1 MKRHLL
7 RAATV
12 ALATLCVGS
21 LMATAAPAGA
31 QETSAAAN
39 VPSAPVCE
47 VTITSDKATITWSSV
62 EGARI
67 YAVKAGG
74 VWLARTNDTS
84 FTHTRG
90 QNDAADYYVR
100 SINDAGRSGYNRCTV
115 SGTVVELPSP
125 VCGVDHPN
133 ASGNR
138 PVISFG
144 QVAGAEYYIVRAN
157 GLALPRIGH
166 DGRIDTVYVTDPTA
180 PERGQ
185 VAYSVSA
192 ASSTA
197 ASAWQ
202 DCGVATYPYFGAL
215 DETPPTPETPVAPAP
230 IVATC
235 SVDWPNAS
243 GNAPVFT
250 FGVTDGT
257 EPQEWEVRA
266 DGVIVDRF
274 ADNPEA
280 WVDWRYHNAPANG
293 IVHIEVRGYVDGQP
307 TEWGSCG
314 NIEYNDQAPE
324 APAPIVPVCDVDT
337 PNASG
342 WTPVFTFGVTEG
354 TEPQEWEV
362 RADGVIV
369 DRFTDNPEAC
379 VDWRYHNAPA
389 NGTVRIDVRGYV
401 DGQATEWGSCG
412 DVVYVEM
419 DDLTPV
425 CTVDRPNATGNQPVF
440 DFWLEGTEVDTWE
453 VRVDGVIVDELR
465 FNPFSSFDWSYRDA
479 PENGTVHIEV
489 RAYSWR
495 DMSPSQWG
503 DCGMITY
510 GSDVAPP
517 ALVPTCLVDR
527 FEAQNNVPLFDFS
540 LENEVVELWE
550 VRIDGNATETIS
562 NNGWGTY
569 DWLYRDAP
577 ASGDVHI
584 EVRGYVNGQ
593 PTEWADCGI
602 VAYGEPP
609 APPVT
614 PEPPAS
620 LVPTCSVDALAATGN
635 SPAFEFGEPNGETIL
650 EWEVLIN
657 GQIVERFQN
666 NPKRGL
672 TGVGEML
679 PSKVRSSSRSAAI
692 PLTRPPSG
700 RAAAW

>member
-202 DCGVATYPYFGAL
+202 DCGVVTYPYFGAL
-215 DETPPTPETPVAPAP
+215 DETPPTPKTPVAPAP

-314 NIEYNDQAPE
+314 N
-324 APAPIVPVCDVDT
+324 
-337 PNASG
+337 
-342 WTPVFTFGVTEG
+342 
-354 TEPQEWEV
+354 
-362 RADGVIV
+362 
-369 DRFTDNPEAC
+369 
-379 VDWRYHNAPA
+379 
-389 NGTVRIDVRGYV
+389 
-401 DGQATEWGSCG
+401 
-412 DVVYVEM
+412 VVYVEM

-593 PTEWADCGI
+593 PTEWDDCGI

-609 APPVT
+609 APPAT
-614 PEPPAS
+614 
-620 LVPTCSVDALAATGN
+620 LVPSCSVDYPAAAGN
-635 SPAFEFGEPNGETIL
+635 RPVFDFGEPKGATIL
-650 EWEVLIN
+650 EWEVQIN
-657 GQIVERFQN
+657 GQIVDRFQN
-666 NPKRGL
+666 NPEAWVDWGWRDAPFEGPVLVEVRGY
-672 TGVGEML
+672 TANQTTEWASCGMV
-679 PSKVRSSSRSAAI
+679 
-692 PLTRPPSG
+692 TF
-700 RAAAW
+700 